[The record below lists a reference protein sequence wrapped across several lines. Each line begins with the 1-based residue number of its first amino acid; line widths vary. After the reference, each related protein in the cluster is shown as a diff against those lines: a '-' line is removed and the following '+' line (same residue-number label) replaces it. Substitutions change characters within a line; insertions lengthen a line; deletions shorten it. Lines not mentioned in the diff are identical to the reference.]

1 MRTANFLQRLLWM
14 SLCALFGL
22 MPVQAD
28 ITLHVVK
35 KGETA
40 FSITKRYGVSLSEL
54 EMANPKLKVRQLKR
68 GQVLKIPVKDGG
80 TRTKPTP
87 TPSRSEEK
95 PRPEAPR
102 AESAPQAGFIFVGPV
117 KRQIDAARVRPGRWR
132 YLVLHHSGTPSGN
145 ATIFNYFHKNIRHM
159 ENGLA
164 YHFVIG
170 NGNDSGDGQIEVGSR
185 WTKQI
190 RGGHLHSEALN
201 EVSIGICFVGNF
213 DESRPSRKQEA
224 AAIELITY
232 LNRICGRAPQFKL
245 HREIN
250 PRPTACPGKL
260 FPAAA
265 FHRLFG

>member
-1 MRTANFLQRLLWM
+1 
-14 SLCALFGL
+14 
-22 MPVQAD
+22 
-28 ITLHVVK
+28 
-35 KGETA
+35 
-40 FSITKRYGVSLSEL
+40 
-54 EMANPKLKVRQLKR
+54 
-68 GQVLKIPVKDGG
+68 
-80 TRTKPTP
+80 
-87 TPSRSEEK
+87 
-95 PRPEAPR
+95 
-102 AESAPQAGFIFVGPV
+102 
-117 KRQIDAARVRPGRWR
+117 
-132 YLVLHHSGTPSGN
+132 
-145 ATIFNYFHKNIRHM
+145 M

-190 RGGHLHSEALN
+190 RGGHLHSDALN

-213 DESRPSRKQEA
+213 DEHRPSRKQEA
-224 AAIELITY
+224 AAIELISY
-232 LNRICGRAPQFKL
+232 LNKICGKPPQFKL